1 MSVNSFILVFDK
13 GSAFTEKY
21 FGFPARED
29 HKYQVHLYVSGGF
42 LGCCFVLVFFVG
54 FFFTFW
60 LKIFIVLL
68 CSI

>member
-42 LGCCFVLVFFVG
+42 LGYYVPYNM
-54 FFFTFW
+54 
-60 LKIFIVLL
+60 FI
-68 CSI
+68 SS